1 MKKNKKE
8 VIISNATKAFNK
20 NGFAA
25 VTLNELAQS
34 MGMTRGNLTYHF
46 KNKSELLE
54 AIANE
59 MWAKI
64 EVERARTRNYPS
76 FKNLHNEIQVYYK
89 FQKEYAFIFLDHHV
103 LNHLTIRKQFRE
115 MTNRSISDNKEM
127 IAFAIRNGT
136 MKKEVVPGIYHNL
149 AFITWMITFFWL
161 SQQIIRGEKTNEDGE
176 KTMWSVLIP
185 HLTDKGIELFK
196 DFFGNEYYENLGEPF
211 EVESIANF

>member
-1 MKKNKKE
+1 MKKSKKDI
-8 VIISNATKAFNK
+8 IISNATKAFNK

-46 KNKSELLE
+46 KNKSELLQ

-59 MWAKI
+59 MWSKI
-64 EVERARTRNYPS
+64 EGERARTLKYPS
-76 FKNLHNEIQVYYK
+76 FKNLHNEIQIYYK

-103 LNHLTIRKQFRE
+103 LNHPTIKKQFRE

-127 IAFAIRNGT
+127 IAFAIRNET
-136 MKKEVVPGIYHNL
+136 MQKENIPGMYHNV
-149 AFITWMITFFWL
+149 AFITWMVTFFWL
-161 SQQIIRGEKTNEDGE
+161 SQQIIRGEKTKEDGE
-176 KTMWSVLIP
+176 KMIWSVLLP
-185 HLTDKGIELFK
+185 HMTEKGIELFK
-196 DFFGNEYYENLGEPF
+196 AFFGNDYYENLGEPF

>member
-1 MKKNKKE
+1 MKKRKKE
-8 VIISNATKAFNK
+8 IIISSATKAFNK

-25 VTLNELAQS
+25 ITLNELAQS

-59 MWAKI
+59 MWSKI
-64 EVERARTRNYPS
+64 EVERTRTLKYPS
-76 FKNLHNEIQVYYK
+76 FKNLHNEIQIYYK

-103 LNHLTIRKQFRE
+103 LNHPTIKKQFRE

-127 IAFAIRNGT
+127 IAFAIRNET
-136 MKKEVVPGIYHNL
+136 LKKESVPGMYHNI

-161 SQQIIRGEKTNEDGE
+161 SQQIIRGEKTKEDGE
-176 KTMWSVLIP
+176 KMIWSVLIP

-196 DFFGNEYYENLGEPF
+196 AFFGNEYYENIGEPF
-211 EVESIANF
+211 EIENIANF